1 MDNRSTNIQALK
13 SKAESS
19 KPVVLS
25 SKSAEL
31 SSKAAVSS
39 SKPAVSSS
47 KPVVSRADILK
58 KLPHHHFRDAEGK
71 WLPKKQWKIAEILK
85 DNTKVQSILSGE
97 ASQISG
103 TEKITGIHFV
113 SCILT

>member
-19 KPVVLS
+19 KPVVSS
-25 SKSAEL
+25 SKSAE
-31 SSKAAVSS
+31 SS
-39 SKPAVSSS
+39 SKPAVS
-47 KPVVSRADILK
+47 RAEILK

-97 ASQISG
+97 PSQISG
-103 TEKITGIHFV
+103 TDKITGIHFV

>member
-19 KPVVLS
+19 KPVVSS
-25 SKSAEL
+25 SKSAE
-31 SSKAAVSS
+31 SS
-39 SKPAVSSS
+39 SKPAVSST
-47 KPVVSRADILK
+47 KPVVSRAEILK

-97 ASQISG
+97 ASQVSG